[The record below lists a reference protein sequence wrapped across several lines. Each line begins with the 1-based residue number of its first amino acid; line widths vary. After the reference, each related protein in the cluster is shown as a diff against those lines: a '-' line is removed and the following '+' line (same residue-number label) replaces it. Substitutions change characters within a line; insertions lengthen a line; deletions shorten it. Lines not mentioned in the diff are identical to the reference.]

1 MEKITNF
8 FFSKILHKEIHN
20 ISGEVIGKLKD
31 FILDFSNEKPFVI
44 YIQITNGRKSFYLSA
59 KDLDISKDEKER
71 YYIKINSEN
80 LVLKFPNEEDIF
92 LARDFLDKQIVDIN
106 GRKVERVND
115 VRLGN
120 INSNWQLVG
129 VDIGTRGLLRRLGI
143 EYPFIKLTE
152 FFKYQLRNKLII
164 WNDVHTLSTDINN
177 LQLHM
182 PANKIETLHA
192 ADIADIIEDL
202 DSKSRDILFHS
213 LNNQK
218 AAEVF
223 EEIETDIQVNL
234 LKSMSDEKA
243 SDILEI
249 MPSDEAAD
257 ILEEIE
263 EDRAEKLLTHMDEES
278 QDEIRELMEYE
289 KETVGSIMSKDFI
302 TFLPDLTVRDV
313 IMWIKTNSPSE
324 EEGYYIYIT
333 NDKNNLMG
341 VVSLFSLITSDH
353 NTKLYNIMTTRPENL
368 RDTDEIEDA
377 ISLMNKYNLVCLPVI
392 DEDNDLVGVVSL
404 NDSIHEYKRLR
415 RVALWKN

>member
-1 MEKITNF
+1 MEKVTNF
-8 FFSKILHKEIHN
+8 FFSKIIHNEIHN
-20 ISGEVIGKLKD
+20 NSGQVIGKIKD
-31 FILDFSNEKPFVI
+31 LILDFSQKKPTVI

-59 KDLDISKDEKER
+59 EALSISKDEKER
-71 YYIKINSEN
+71 YHIKINSEH
-80 LVLKFPNEEDIF
+80 LVLKFPNEKDIF
-92 LARDFLDKQIVDIN
+92 LVRDFLDKQIVDIN
-106 GRKVERVND
+106 GKKVERVND

-120 INSNWQLVG
+120 INSKWKLVA
-129 VDIGTRGLLRRLGI
+129 VDIGTRGLLRRLGV
-143 EYPFIKLTE
+143 EYPFIRVTE
-152 FFKYQLRNKLII
+152 AFKYQLRNKLII
-164 WNDVHTLSTDINN
+164 WDDVQTLSTDVNN

-218 AAEVF
+218 AAEVL

-289 KETVGSIMSKDFI
+289 KETVGSIMSKDFL
-302 TFLPDLTVRDV
+302 TFLPDVTVSDV
-313 IMWIKTNSPSE
+313 LAWIQTNSPSE
-324 EEGYYIYIT
+324 DEGYYIYVT

-341 VVSLFSLITSDH
+341 VVSLFSLITSNKDS
-353 NTKLYNIMTTRPENL
+353 KLYNIMATRPESL
-368 RDTDEIEDA
+368 RDTDEVEDA
-377 ISLMNKYNLVCLPVI
+377 ISLMHKYNLVCLPVI

-404 NDSIHEYKRLR
+404 NDSIHEYSRLR
-415 RVALWKN
+415 RVAL

>member
-1 MEKITNF
+1 MEKVTSF
-8 FFSKILHKEIHN
+8 FFSKILNKEIYN
-20 ISGEVIGKLKD
+20 ISGQIIGKLKD
-31 FILDFSNEKPFVI
+31 CIIDFSQENPTVI
-44 YIQITNGRKSFYLSA
+44 YIQIRNGRKSFYVSA
-59 KDLDISKDEKER
+59 EALDISKDDKEK
-71 YYIKINSEN
+71 YNIKINSES
-80 LVLKFPNEEDIF
+80 LLIKLPNEEDIF
-92 LARDFLDKQIVDIN
+92 LVRDFLDKQIVDIN

-120 INSNWQLVG
+120 INSKWQLVA
-129 VDIGTRGLLRRLGI
+129 VDIGTRGLLRRLGV
-143 EYPFIKLTE
+143 EYPLIVTMEIFRYK
-152 FFKYQLRNKLII
+152 LRNKLII
-164 WNDVHTLSTDINN
+164 WDNVQTLSTGVNN

-218 AAEVF
+218 AAEVL

-234 LKSMSDEKA
+234 IKSMSDEKA

-249 MPSDEAAD
+249 MPSDEIAD

-289 KETVGSIMSKDFI
+289 KETVGSIMSKDFL
-302 TFLPDLTVRDV
+302 TFLPDITVNDAL
-313 IMWIKTNSPSE
+313 MWIKSNTPDEDES
-324 EEGYYIYIT
+324 YYIYIT
-333 NDKNNLMG
+333 NDKNNLIG
-341 VVSLFSLITSDH
+341 VVSLFSLIMSDKDI
-353 NTKLYNIMTTRPENL
+353 KLYNIMTTRPKSL

-377 ISLMNKYNLVCLPVI
+377 IALMQKYNLVCIPVM
-392 DEDNDLVGVVSL
+392 DEDNNLVGVVSI
-404 NDSIHEYKRLR
+404 NDSIHEYKLLR
-415 RVALWKN
+415 GV